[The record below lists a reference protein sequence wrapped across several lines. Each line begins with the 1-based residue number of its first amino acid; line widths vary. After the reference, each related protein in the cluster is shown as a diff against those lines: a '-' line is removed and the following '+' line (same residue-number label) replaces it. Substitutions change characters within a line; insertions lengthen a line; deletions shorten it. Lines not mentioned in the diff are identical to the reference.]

1 MAQIP
6 RALLQRWLV
15 QAERWWCMTNNR
27 YLKRWDN
34 SVQNNYGKP
43 SIALVKGKGIV
54 VTDADGKSYLD
65 FLGGIATSV
74 LGHAHPAIVKAVTK
88 QVSTLSHVSNF
99 YAHPNAIELA
109 EKLVGMTG
117 DESAKVFFCQSGA
130 EANEAALKLSRRTGK
145 VRVVAAQGAFHGR
158 TMGALSLTG
167 QPSKREPFL
176 PLIKG
181 VKHVP
186 YGDIDAMRK
195 AVTKKTAMVI
205 IEPIM
210 GEAGVIVPPADY
222 LQELRLLC
230 DKSGALLV
238 IDAVQTGMG
247 RTGDWFGYE
256 YSGITPDVITLAK
269 GLGGGL
275 PLGAM
280 IALGKAADLFQPGDH
295 GSTFG
300 GNPVTT
306 SAGLAAIKF
315 IEAQEILS
323 KVEKQGAHLM
333 QELALIPGV
342 KEVRGAGL
350 LLGIELDSIKVAV
363 FADAMRDAGVLV
375 NAANPTTIRIAPAL
389 IVSDAQIN
397 RFITIFRK
405 VIADVK

>member
-1 MAQIP
+1 
-6 RALLQRWLV
+6 
-15 QAERWWCMTNNR
+15 MTNKTMINR
-27 YLKRWDN
+27 WKS
-34 SVQNNYGKP
+34 SVQNNYGTP
-43 SIALVKGKGIV
+43 SIALVKGKGLV
-54 VTDADGKSYLD
+54 VTDADGKQYLD
-65 FLGGIATSV
+65 FLGGIATNI

-99 YAHPNAIELA
+99 YVHPHAVELA
-109 EKLVGMTG
+109 EKLAAMTG
-117 DESAKVFFCQSGA
+117 DKSAKVFFCQSGA

-145 VRVVAAQGAFHGR
+145 VRIVAAQGAFHGR

-167 QPSKREPFL
+167 QPAKREPFL

-186 YGDIDAMRK
+186 FGDIEAMRK

-222 LQELRLLC
+222 LRELRALC
-230 DKSGALLV
+230 DAKGALLV

-306 SAGLAAIKF
+306 AAGLAAIKF
-315 IEAQEILS
+315 IETQKILK
-323 KVEKQGAHLM
+323 KVEKQGVYLM

-342 KEVRGAGL
+342 AEVRGAGL
-350 LLGIELDSIKVAV
+350 LLGIELENLKA
-363 FADAMRDAGVLV
+363 ADIAKALQNEGVLV
-375 NAANPTTIRIAPAL
+375 NAANPTTIRLAPAL
-389 IVSDAQIN
+389 IVTDAQLKK
-397 RFITIFRK
+397 FVSIFKK
-405 VIADVK
+405 VMSDGK

>member
-1 MAQIP
+1 
-6 RALLQRWLV
+6 
-15 QAERWWCMTNNR
+15 MTNKA
-27 YLKRWDN
+27 YLNRWDR
-34 SVQNNYGKP
+34 SLQNNYGKP
-43 SIALVKGKGIV
+43 SITLVKGKGIL
-54 VTDADGKSYLD
+54 VTDADGKTYMD
-65 FLGGIATSV
+65 FLGGIATNI
-74 LGHAHPAIVKAVTK
+74 LGHAHPAIVKAVTR
-88 QVSTLSHVSNF
+88 QISALSHVSNF
-99 YAHPNAIELA
+99 YAHPNAIALA
-109 EKLVGMTG
+109 EKLTAMTG
-117 DESAKVFFCQSGA
+117 DKSAKVFFCQSGA
-130 EANEAALKLSRRTGK
+130 EANEAAFKLSRRTGK

-176 PLIKG
+176 PLVKG

-186 YGDIDAMRK
+186 FGDIDAMRK
-195 AVTKKTAMVI
+195 AISRKTAMVI

-222 LQELRLLC
+222 LQDLRNLC
-230 DKSGALLV
+230 DKNGALLV

-280 IALGKAADLFQPGDH
+280 IALGNAAELFQPGDH

-306 SAGLAAIKF
+306 AAGLAAIEF
-315 IEAQEILS
+315 IETRDILS
-323 KVEKQGAHLM
+323 RVQKQGEHLI

-342 KEVRGAGL
+342 KEVRGSGL
-350 LLGIELDSIKVAV
+350 LIGIELESLKASDVS
-363 FADAMRDAGVLV
+363 DAMREAGVLV
-375 NAANPTTIRIAPAL
+375 NAANSTTIRIAPAL
-389 IVSDAQIN
+389 IVTDAQITK
-397 RFITIFRK
+397 FISIFRK
-405 VIADVK
+405 VISHAK

>member
-1 MAQIP
+1 
-6 RALLQRWLV
+6 
-15 QAERWWCMTNNR
+15 MTNKTMINR
-27 YLKRWDN
+27 WSN
-34 SVQNNYGKP
+34 SVQNNYGSP
-43 SIALVKGKGIV
+43 SIALVKGKGLV
-54 VTDADGKSYLD
+54 VTDADGKQYLD
-65 FLGGIATSV
+65 FLGGIATNI
-74 LGHAHPAIVKAVTK
+74 LGHAHPAIVKAVSK

-99 YAHPNAIELA
+99 YVHPNAVELA
-109 EKLVGMTG
+109 EKLASMTG
-117 DESAKVFFCQSGA
+117 DKSAKVFFCQSGA

-176 PLIKG
+176 PLVKG

-186 YGDIDAMRK
+186 YGDIEAMRK
-195 AVTKKTAMVI
+195 AVNKKTAMVI

-222 LQELRLLC
+222 LQELRALC
-230 DKSGALLV
+230 DAKRALLV

-306 SAGLAAIKF
+306 AAGLAAIKF
-315 IEAQEILS
+315 IESQKLLK
-323 KVEKQGAHLM
+323 KVEKQGAYLM

-342 KEVRGAGL
+342 SEVRGAGL
-350 LLGIELDSIKVAV
+350 LLGIELENLKSSEVAS
-363 FADAMRDAGVLV
+363 ALQKEGVLV
-375 NAANPTTIRIAPAL
+375 NAANPTTIRLAPAL
-389 IVSDAQIN
+389 VVSDVQIKK
-397 RFITIFRK
+397 FISIFKK
-405 VIADVK
+405 VMSDVK

>member
-1 MAQIP
+1 
-6 RALLQRWLV
+6 
-15 QAERWWCMTNNR
+15 MTNKTMINR
-27 YLKRWDN
+27 WKS
-34 SVQNNYGKP
+34 SVQNNYGTP
-43 SIALVKGKGIV
+43 SIALVKGKGLV
-54 VTDADGKSYLD
+54 VTDADGIQYLD
-65 FLGGIATSV
+65 FLGGIATNI

-99 YAHPNAIELA
+99 YVHPHAVELA
-109 EKLVGMTG
+109 EKLAAMTG
-117 DESAKVFFCQSGA
+117 DKSAKVFFCQSGA

-145 VRVVAAQGAFHGR
+145 VRIVAAQGAFHGR

-167 QPSKREPFL
+167 QPAKREPFL

-186 YGDIDAMRK
+186 FGDIEAMRK

-222 LQELRLLC
+222 LRDLRALC
-230 DKSGALLV
+230 DAKGALLV

-306 SAGLAAIKF
+306 AAGLAAIKF
-315 IEAQEILS
+315 IETQKILK
-323 KVEKQGAHLM
+323 KVEKQGVYLM
-333 QELALIPGV
+333 QELAVIPGV
-342 KEVRGAGL
+342 SEVRGAGL
-350 LLGIELDSIKVAV
+350 LLGIELENLKA
-363 FADAMRDAGVLV
+363 ADIAKALQNEGVLV
-375 NAANPTTIRIAPAL
+375 NAANPTTIRLAPAL
-389 IVSDAQIN
+389 IVTDAQLKK
-397 RFITIFRK
+397 FVSIFKK
-405 VIADVK
+405 VMSDGK

>member
-1 MAQIP
+1 
-6 RALLQRWLV
+6 
-15 QAERWWCMTNNR
+15 MTNKK
-27 YLKRWDN
+27 YLGRWD
-34 SVQNNYGKP
+34 SSLLNNYGKP
-43 SIALVKGKGIV
+43 SITLVKGKGIL
-54 VTDADGKSYLD
+54 VTDADGKTYMD
-65 FLGGIATSV
+65 FLGGIATSI

-88 QVSTLSHVSNF
+88 QMSILSHVSNF
-99 YAHPNAIELA
+99 YAHPNAIALA
-109 EKLVGMTG
+109 EKLTTMTG
-117 DESAKVFFCQSGA
+117 DKNAKVFFCQSGA

-195 AVTKKTAMVI
+195 AVSKKTAMVI

-210 GEAGVIVPPADY
+210 GEAGVIVPPQDY
-222 LQELRLLC
+222 LQQLRQIC
-230 DKSGALLV
+230 DKNGALLV

-275 PLGAM
+275 PLSAM

-306 SAGLAAIKF
+306 AAGLAAIDF
-315 IEAQEILS
+315 IESKEILS
-323 KVEKQGAHLM
+323 KVEKQGAHLI

-350 LLGIELDSIKVAV
+350 LLGIELESLKASDISE
-363 FADAMRDAGVLV
+363 AMRNAGVLV
-375 NAANPTTIRIAPAL
+375 NAANATTIRIAPAL
-389 IVSDAQIN
+389 IVTDAQITK
-397 RFITIFRK
+397 FISIFRK
-405 VIADVK
+405 VIADAK

>member
-1 MAQIP
+1 MIN
-6 RALLQRWLV
+6 RW
-15 QAERWWCMTNNR
+15 
-27 YLKRWDN
+27 KS
-34 SVQNNYGKP
+34 SVQNNYGTP
-43 SIALVKGKGIV
+43 SIALVKGKGLV
-54 VTDADGKSYLD
+54 VTDADGRQYLD
-65 FLGGIATSV
+65 FLGGIATNI
-74 LGHAHPAIVKAVTK
+74 LGHAQPAIVKAVTK

-99 YAHPNAIELA
+99 YVHPHAVELA
-109 EKLVGMTG
+109 EKLAAMTG
-117 DESAKVFFCQSGA
+117 DKKAKVFFCQSGA

-145 VRVVAAQGAFHGR
+145 VRIVAAQGAFHGR

-167 QPSKREPFL
+167 QPAKREPFL

-186 YGDIDAMRK
+186 FGDIEAMRK

-210 GEAGVIVPPADY
+210 GEAGVIVPPTDY
-222 LQELRLLC
+222 LSELRAIC
-230 DKSGALLV
+230 DAKGALLV

-280 IALGKAADLFQPGDH
+280 IALGKAAELFQPGDH

-306 SAGLAAIKF
+306 AAGLAAIKF
-315 IEAQEILS
+315 IETQKILK
-323 KVEKQGAHLM
+323 KVEKQGVYLM
-333 QELALIPGV
+333 QELAVIPGV
-342 KEVRGAGL
+342 AEVRGAGL
-350 LLGIELDSIKVAV
+350 LLGIELESLKATDIAKALQGE
-363 FADAMRDAGVLV
+363 GVLV

-389 IVSDAQIN
+389 IVTDAQLK
-397 RFITIFRK
+397 RFVSIFKK
-405 VIADVK
+405 VMSDGK

>member
-1 MAQIP
+1 MKNADFIKQ
-6 RALLQRWLV
+6 WKN
-15 QAERWWCMTNNR
+15 TT
-27 YLKRWDN
+27 
-34 SVQNNYGKP
+34 QNNYGIP
-43 SIALVKGKGIV
+43 ELALVKGKGLV
-54 VTDADGKSYLD
+54 LTDADGKQYLD

-74 LGHAHPAIVKAVTK
+74 LGHAHPAIVKAVSK
-88 QVSTLSHVSNF
+88 QIAQLGHVSNF
-99 YAHPNAIELA
+99 YAHPTAIELA
-109 EKLVGMTG
+109 EKLIAMTG
-117 DESAKVFFCQSGA
+117 DKNSKVFFCQSGA

-145 VRVVAAQGAFHGR
+145 VRIVAAQGAFHGR

-176 PLIKG
+176 PLVKG

-186 YGDIDAMRK
+186 YGNIDAMRK
-195 AVTKKTAMVI
+195 AVSKKTAMVI

-230 DKSGALLV
+230 DKNGVLLV

-280 IALGKAADLFQPGDH
+280 IALGKAAELFQPGDH

-306 SAGLAAIKF
+306 AAGLAAIKF
-315 IEAQEILS
+315 IESQEILS

-333 QELALIPGV
+333 QEIALIPGV

-350 LLGIELDSIKVAV
+350 LLGIELESLKASDVS
-363 FADAMRDAGVLV
+363 DAMREAGVLV
-375 NAANPTTIRIAPAL
+375 NAANATTIRIAPAL
-389 IVSDAQIN
+389 IVSDPQITK
-397 RFITIFRK
+397 FISIFRK
-405 VIADVK
+405 VIADAK

>member
-1 MAQIP
+1 MIN
-6 RALLQRWLV
+6 RWS
-15 QAERWWCMTNNR
+15 
-27 YLKRWDN
+27 N
-34 SVQNNYGKP
+34 SVQNNYGSP
-43 SIALVKGKGIV
+43 SIALVKGKGLV
-54 VTDADGKSYLD
+54 VTDADGKQYLD
-65 FLGGIATSV
+65 FLGGIATNI
-74 LGHAHPAIVKAVTK
+74 LGHAHPAIVKAVSK

-99 YAHPNAIELA
+99 YVHPNAVELA
-109 EKLVGMTG
+109 EKLASMTG
-117 DESAKVFFCQSGA
+117 DKSAKVFFCQSGA

-176 PLIKG
+176 PLVKG

-186 YGDIDAMRK
+186 YGDIEAMRK
-195 AVTKKTAMVI
+195 AVNKKTAMVI

-222 LQELRLLC
+222 LQELRALC
-230 DKSGALLV
+230 DAKRALLV

-306 SAGLAAIKF
+306 AAGLAAIKF
-315 IEAQEILS
+315 IESQKLLK
-323 KVEKQGAHLM
+323 KVEKQGAYLM

-342 KEVRGAGL
+342 SEVRGAGL
-350 LLGIELDSIKVAV
+350 LLGIELENLKSSEVAS
-363 FADAMRDAGVLV
+363 ALQKEGVLV
-375 NAANPTTIRIAPAL
+375 NAANPTTIRLAPAL
-389 IVSDAQIN
+389 VVSDVQIKK
-397 RFITIFRK
+397 FISIFKK
-405 VIADVK
+405 VMSDVK

>member
-1 MAQIP
+1 
-6 RALLQRWLV
+6 
-15 QAERWWCMTNNR
+15 MTNKTMINR
-27 YLKRWDN
+27 WSN
-34 SVQNNYGKP
+34 SVQNNYGSP
-43 SIALVKGKGIV
+43 TIALVKGKGIV
-54 VTDADGKSYLD
+54 VTDADGKQYLD
-65 FLGGIATSV
+65 FLGGIATNI

-88 QVSTLSHVSNF
+88 QVSILSHVSNF
-99 YAHPNAIELA
+99 YVHPNAVELA
-109 EKLVGMTG
+109 EKLASMTG
-117 DESAKVFFCQSGA
+117 DKGAKVFFCQSGA

-145 VRVVAAQGAFHGR
+145 VRAVAAQGAFHGR

-176 PLIKG
+176 PLVKG

-186 YGDIDAMRK
+186 YGDIEAMRT

-210 GEAGVIVPPADY
+210 GEAGVKVPPADY
-222 LQELRLLC
+222 LQELRTLC
-230 DKSGALLV
+230 DAKGALLV

-306 SAGLAAIKF
+306 AAGLAAIKF
-315 IEAQEILS
+315 IESQKILK

-342 KEVRGAGL
+342 SEVRGAGL
-350 LLGIELDSIKVAV
+350 LLGIELENLKSSDVAS
-363 FADAMRDAGVLV
+363 ALQNEGVLV
-375 NAANPTTIRIAPAL
+375 NAANPTTIRLAPAL
-389 IVSDAQIN
+389 IVTDAQLKK
-397 RFITIFRK
+397 FVSIFKK
-405 VIADVK
+405 VMSDGK

>member
-1 MAQIP
+1 
-6 RALLQRWLV
+6 
-15 QAERWWCMTNNR
+15 MTNKK
-27 YLKRWDN
+27 YLKRWG
-34 SVQNNYGKP
+34 SSLQNNYGKP

-54 VTDADGKSYLD
+54 VTDADGKTYLD
-65 FLGGIATSV
+65 FLGGIATSI

-88 QVSTLSHVSNF
+88 QISTLSHVSNF

-109 EKLVGMTG
+109 EKLAAMTG
-117 DESAKVFFCQSGA
+117 DKNAKVFFCQSGA
-130 EANEAALKLSRRTGK
+130 EANEAAFKLSRRTGK

-195 AVTKKTAMVI
+195 AISKKTAMVI

-210 GEAGVIVPPADY
+210 GEAGVVVPPADY
-222 LQELRLLC
+222 LQELRRLC
-230 DKSGALLV
+230 DKNGSLLV

-280 IALGKAADLFQPGDH
+280 IALGKAADLFQAGDH

-306 SAGLAAIKF
+306 AAGLAAIKF
-315 IEAQEILS
+315 IETQDILQ
-323 KVEKQGAHLM
+323 KVEKQGLYLM

-350 LLGIELDSIKVAV
+350 LIGIELESLKASEVS
-363 FADAMRDAGVLV
+363 DAMREAGVLV
-375 NAANPTTIRIAPAL
+375 NAANGTTIRIAPAL
-389 IVSDAQIN
+389 IVTDAQIN
-397 RFITIFRK
+397 KFIATFRK
-405 VIADVK
+405 VITDAK

>member
-1 MAQIP
+1 
-6 RALLQRWLV
+6 
-15 QAERWWCMTNNR
+15 MTNKR
-27 YLKRWDN
+27 LIKRWNN
-34 SVQNNYGKP
+34 SLQNNYGAP
-43 SIALVKGKGIV
+43 AIALVKGKGIV
-54 VTDADGKSYLD
+54 VTDADGKQYLD
-65 FLGGIATSV
+65 FLGGIATNI
-74 LGHAHPAIVKAVTK
+74 LGHAHPTIVKAVTK
-88 QVSTLSHVSNF
+88 QVATLSHVSNF
-99 YAHPNAIELA
+99 YIHPNAVELA
-109 EKLVGMTG
+109 EKLAAMTG
-117 DESAKVFFCQSGA
+117 DKSARVFFCQSGA

-145 VRVVAAQGAFHGR
+145 VRIVAAQGAFHGR
-158 TMGALSLTG
+158 TMGALSMTG

-176 PLIKG
+176 PLVKG

-186 YGDIDAMRK
+186 YGDIEAMRK

-222 LQELRLLC
+222 LVQLRALC
-230 DKSGALLV
+230 DAKGALLV

-280 IALGKAADLFQPGDH
+280 IALGKAAELFQPGDH

-306 SAGLAAIKF
+306 AAGLAAIKF
-315 IEAQEILS
+315 IESQKILKKVKAQGNYLI
-323 KVEKQGAHLM
+323 

-342 KEVRGAGL
+342 TEVRGAGL
-350 LLGIELDSIKVAV
+350 LLGIELETLKA
-363 FADAMRDAGVLV
+363 ADIASAMREAGVLV
-375 NAANPTTIRIAPAL
+375 NAANATTIRIAPAL
-389 IVSDAQIN
+389 IVTDAQIKK
-397 RFITIFRK
+397 FVATFRK
-405 VIADVK
+405 VISDAK

>member
-1 MAQIP
+1 MIN
-6 RALLQRWLV
+6 RWS
-15 QAERWWCMTNNR
+15 
-27 YLKRWDN
+27 N
-34 SVQNNYGKP
+34 SVQNNYGSP
-43 SIALVKGKGIV
+43 SIALVKGKGLV
-54 VTDADGKSYLD
+54 VTDADGKQYLD
-65 FLGGIATSV
+65 FLGGIATNI
-74 LGHAHPAIVKAVTK
+74 LGHAHPAIVKAVSK
-88 QVSTLSHVSNF
+88 QVSILSHVSNF
-99 YAHPNAIELA
+99 YVHPNAVELA
-109 EKLVGMTG
+109 EKLASMTG
-117 DESAKVFFCQSGA
+117 DKSAKVFFCQSGA

-176 PLIKG
+176 PLVKG

-186 YGDIDAMRK
+186 YGDIEAMRK
-195 AVTKKTAMVI
+195 AVNKKTAMVI
-205 IEPIM
+205 IEPIL

-222 LQELRLLC
+222 LQELRALC
-230 DKSGALLV
+230 DAKGALLV

-306 SAGLAAIKF
+306 AAGLAAIKF
-315 IEAQEILS
+315 IESQKLLK
-323 KVEKQGAHLM
+323 KVEKQGAYLM

-342 KEVRGAGL
+342 SEVRGAGL
-350 LLGIELDSIKVAV
+350 LLGIELENLKSSDVAG
-363 FADAMRDAGVLV
+363 ALQKSGVLV
-375 NAANPTTIRIAPAL
+375 NAANPTTIRLAPAL
-389 IVSDAQIN
+389 IVTDVQIKK
-397 RFITIFRK
+397 FISIFKK
-405 VIADVK
+405 VMSDVK

>member
-1 MAQIP
+1 
-6 RALLQRWLV
+6 
-15 QAERWWCMTNNR
+15 MTNKK
-27 YLKRWDN
+27 YLKRWD
-34 SVQNNYGKP
+34 SSLQNNYGRP
-43 SIALVKGKGIV
+43 SIALVQGKGIV
-54 VTDADGKSYLD
+54 VTDADGNTYLD
-65 FLGGIATSV
+65 FLGGIATSI

-88 QVSTLSHVSNF
+88 QISTLSHVSNF
-99 YAHPNAIELA
+99 YAHPNALELA
-109 EKLVGMTG
+109 EKLAAMTG
-117 DESAKVFFCQSGA
+117 DKSAKVFFCQSGA

-167 QPSKREPFL
+167 QASKREPFL

-195 AVTKKTAMVI
+195 AISKKTAMVI

-210 GEAGVIVPPADY
+210 GEAGVIVPPSDY
-222 LQELRLLC
+222 LQQLRQLC
-230 DKSGALLV
+230 DKNGSLLV

-280 IALGKAADLFQPGDH
+280 IALGKAADLFQAGDH

-306 SAGLAAIKF
+306 AAGLAAIEY
-315 IEAQEILS
+315 IETKDILQ

-350 LLGIELDSIKVAV
+350 LLGIELESLKASDVS
-363 FADAMRDAGVLV
+363 DAMRDAGILV
-375 NAANPTTIRIAPAL
+375 NAANATTIRIAPAL
-389 IVSDAQIN
+389 IVTDTQIN
-397 RFITIFRK
+397 EFISTFRK
-405 VIADVK
+405 VITDAK

>member
-1 MAQIP
+1 
-6 RALLQRWLV
+6 
-15 QAERWWCMTNNR
+15 MTNKTMINR
-27 YLKRWDN
+27 WKS
-34 SVQNNYGKP
+34 SVQNNYGTP
-43 SIALVKGKGIV
+43 SIALVKGKGLV
-54 VTDADGKSYLD
+54 VTDADGKQYLD
-65 FLGGIATSV
+65 FLGGIATSI

-99 YAHPNAIELA
+99 YAHPHAIELA
-109 EKLVGMTG
+109 EKLAAMTG
-117 DESAKVFFCQSGA
+117 DKKAKVFFCQSGA
-130 EANEAALKLSRRTGK
+130 EANEAALKLSRRSGK
-145 VRVVAAQGAFHGR
+145 VRIVAAQGAFHGR

-186 YGDIDAMRK
+186 FGEIEAMRK

-222 LQELRLLC
+222 LRELRALC
-230 DKSGALLV
+230 DAKGALLV

-306 SAGLAAIKF
+306 AAGLAAIKF
-315 IEAQEILS
+315 IEAQKILK
-323 KVEKQGAHLM
+323 KVEAQGLYLI

-342 KEVRGAGL
+342 AEVRGAGL
-350 LLGIELDSIKVAV
+350 LLGIELESLKAADVAL
-363 FADAMRDAGVLV
+363 ALQNEGVLV
-375 NAANPTTIRIAPAL
+375 NAANPTTIRLAPAL
-389 IVSDAQIN
+389 IVTDAQIKK
-397 RFITIFRK
+397 FVAIFRK
-405 VIADVK
+405 VISDGK

>member
-1 MAQIP
+1 
-6 RALLQRWLV
+6 
-15 QAERWWCMTNNR
+15 MTNKKM
-27 YLKRWDN
+27 LSRW
-34 SVQNNYGKP
+34 SSVVQNNYGTP

-54 VTDADGKSYLD
+54 VTDADGKQYLD
-65 FLGGIATSV
+65 FLGGIATSI
-74 LGHAHPAIVKAVTK
+74 LGHAHPAIVKAVTQ

-99 YAHPNAIELA
+99 YAHPKAVQLA
-109 EKLVGMTG
+109 EKLKVMTG
-117 DESAKVFFCQSGA
+117 DKNAKVFFCQSGA

-145 VRVVAAQGAFHGR
+145 IRVVAAQGAFHGR

-167 QPSKREPFL
+167 QPAKREPFL

-181 VKHVP
+181 IKHVP
-186 YGDIDAMRK
+186 FGDIEAMRK

-222 LQELRLLC
+222 LQQLRALC
-230 DKSGALLV
+230 DEKGALLV

-256 YSGITPDVITLAK
+256 YSGIKPDVITLAK

-280 IALGKAADLFQPGDH
+280 IALGKSADLFQPGDH

-306 SAGLAAIKF
+306 AAGLAAITF
-315 IEAQEILS
+315 IESQKILK
-323 KVEKQGAHLM
+323 KVEKQGAQLM
-333 QELALIPGV
+333 QELALVPGV
-342 KEVRGAGL
+342 SEVRGAGL
-350 LLGIELDSIKVAV
+350 LLGIELT
-363 FADAMRDAGVLV
+363 DAKAQEIATALRHEGVLV
-375 NAANPTTIRIAPAL
+375 NAANAITIRIAPAL
-389 IVSDAQIN
+389 IVSDSQIN
-397 RFITIFRK
+397 KFISIFKK
-405 VIADVK
+405 VMANAY

>member
-1 MAQIP
+1 MSNKKYST
-6 RALLQRWLV
+6 RWS
-15 QAERWWCMTNNR
+15 
-27 YLKRWDN
+27 K

-43 SIALVKGKGIV
+43 VLTLVKGKGIV

-65 FLGGIATSV
+65 FLGGIATNI
-74 LGHAHPAIVKAVTK
+74 LGHAHPAIVSAVTK
-88 QVSTLSHVSNF
+88 QVATLSHVSNF
-99 YAHPNAIELA
+99 YAHPKAIELA
-109 EKLVGMTG
+109 EKLTAMTG
-117 DESAKVFFCQSGA
+117 DKSAKVFFCQSGA

-145 VRVVAAQGAFHGR
+145 VRIVAAQGAFHGR

-186 YGDIDAMRK
+186 FGDIEAMRK
-195 AVTKKTAMVI
+195 AVSKKTAMVI

-222 LQELRLLC
+222 LQQLRQLC
-230 DKSGALLV
+230 DKNGSLLV

-256 YSGITPDVITLAK
+256 YSGIAPDVITLAK

-280 IALGKAADLFQPGDH
+280 IALGKAAELFQPGDH

-306 SAGLAAIKF
+306 AAGLAAIQF
-315 IEAQEILS
+315 IESKGILR
-323 KVEKQGAHLM
+323 KVEMQGVRLI

-350 LLGIELDSIKVAV
+350 LLGIELEKLKASDVS
-363 FADAMRDAGVLV
+363 DAMRDAGVLV
-375 NAANPTTIRIAPAL
+375 NAANATTIRIAPAL
-389 IVSDAQIN
+389 IVSDAQITK
-397 RFITIFRK
+397 FISTFKK
-405 VIADVK
+405 VIADAK